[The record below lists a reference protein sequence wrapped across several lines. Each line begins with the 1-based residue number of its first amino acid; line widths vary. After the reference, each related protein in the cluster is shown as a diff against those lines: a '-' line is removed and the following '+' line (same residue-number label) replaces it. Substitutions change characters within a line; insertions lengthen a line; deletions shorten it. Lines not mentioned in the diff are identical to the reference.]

1 MMQDIDHRTLG
12 SRLEL
17 FHQQEE
23 GPGMVFWHP
32 RGCQLYRTIEDYVR
46 AQMRGA
52 GFHEVRTPQLLSRAL
67 WERSGHWDK
76 FGGSIY
82 SIVDASNKRPF
93 CLKPMNC
100 PCHIQLFNKRTRSYH
115 DLPVRY
121 SEFGMCHRDEP
132 AGSLQGLMRTR
143 AFVQDDAHVFCAE
156 NQSKAEIGRFCNLLR
171 TVYQAFGFCD
181 FKVAFS
187 TRPVSRAGSDEIWDR
202 AERGLADA
210 AAAAGLKF
218 EVQTGE
224 GAFYGPK
231 LEFHLTDSRDRSWQ
245 CGTVQL
251 DYLLPQRLDAS
262 FVNNQGLRET
272 PVMIHHAIL
281 GSMERFIGILLE
293 HYEGWLPTWLA
304 PDQVIVSTVTNANVV
319 YANRVMHALGAIGV
333 RAILDSRAER
343 LNRKIVDAR
352 ERCIPIFAT
361 VGPRDEL
368 DETIALRWKDGAQ
381 KTFKLAD
388 AIAYLQK
395 ESSPPI
401 SEVEKT

>member
-1 MMQDIDHRTLG
+1 
-12 SRLEL
+12 
-17 FHQQEE
+17 
-23 GPGMVFWHP
+23 
-32 RGCQLYRTIEDYVR
+32 
-46 AQMRGA
+46 
-52 GFHEVRTPQLLSRAL
+52 
-67 WERSGHWDK
+67 
-76 FGGSIY
+76 
-82 SIVDASNKRPF
+82 
-93 CLKPMNC
+93 MNC

-115 DLPVRY
+115 DLPIRY

-156 NQSKAEIGRFCNLLR
+156 NQSKAEIVRFCNLLR

-181 FKVAFS
+181 VKVAFS

-262 FVNNQGLRET
+262 FVNNRGLRET

-293 HYEGWLPTWLA
+293 HYEGWLPIWLA
-304 PDQVIVSTVTNANVV
+304 PDQVIVSTVTDANTV
-319 YANRVMHALGAIGV
+319 YAHRVMHALEAIGV

-352 ERCIPIFAT
+352 EKCIPIFAA

-368 DETIALRWKDGAQ
+368 DETIALRWEDGAQ

-401 SEVEKT
+401 SELERS